1 MTTFVKTIATI
12 LLGLLAV
19 GVLDLIVRAEEES
32 TCSTSSAEWCG
43 MMYVDRLAD
52 AHKELASCRIQHPQG
67 HSEGYV
73 HDLCDES
80 TEAFTQWVRPANSY
94 LLRAGAQRVEANLWY
109 GYVVSE
115 GYHTTADEE
124 LKSLL
129 ADTVGGVQTDW
140 PISEELI
147 VEMGY

>member
-19 GVLDLIVRAEEES
+19 GVLDHVVSAEEES
-32 TCSTSSAEWCG
+32 TCSTSSTEWCG
-43 MMYVDRLAD
+43 EMYLDRLGK
-52 AHKELASCRIQHPQG
+52 AHQELLNCRSQHPPG
-67 HSEGYV
+67 P

-94 LLRAGAQRVEANLWY
+94 LLRAGVQRVQPNLWY
-109 GYVVSE
+109 GDIVSE
-115 GYHTTADEE
+115 GYHTTADEK

-140 PISEELI
+140 PISKELI